1 MFLTPYFYVKWF
13 MDLSVKFSVIKLLE
27 ESTRESLRSL
37 KVNRNF
43 IKILEES
50 IGSNLYDIS
59 HSYSFLDMSP
69 ETRGGKQK

>member
-1 MFLTPYFYVKWF
+1 MFLTPYFYFKWF
-13 MDLSVKFSVIKLLE
+13 MDFNVKFSMIKL
-27 ESTRESLRSL
+27 SGESLHSL

-59 HSYSFLDMSP
+59 HSYNFLDMSP
-69 ETRGGKQK
+69 ETRGEKQK